1 MSPDPDANGPPA
13 RQSTDPTDHTQ
24 PTSERGP
31 TATRRMIET
40 ESTPIATPPARRD
53 LPPIRGVDDRPGIG
67 SVDAAEYAQETVI
80 QPRSGWVDINWHE
93 MWAQRELLAFLVW
106 RDITVRYK
114 QTVLGPAWAVVQP
127 LMMTFIFT
135 LIFGRFVQIPTDPF
149 PYPVFAFAGLIP
161 WTLFSQGFSASA
173 MSLINNQYLMTKVY
187 FPRLFFPIASAC
199 VFAVDLLISLG
210 LYVVIL
216 AYYGIVPSW
225 QVIYLPA
232 LILLTLVAT
241 LGPGLLIASLTVF
254 YRDFKHLV
262 PFLVQICMYVV
273 PVIYPA
279 KMISQR
285 WQYVL
290 SVNPMFGIIKAYR
303 SAILGDTWDLG
314 SLAISTAS
322 AVALF
327 VFSLKY
333 FRKTEREFADFA

>member
-1 MSPDPDANGPPA
+1 MSPAPA
-13 RQSTDPTDHTQ
+13 RPSTKPTGSQ
-24 PTSERGP
+24 PTPSELGP
-31 TATRRMIET
+31 AATRRMIET
-40 ESTPIATPPARRD
+40 ESTAIATPSLSRDGATIADPHGRPA
-53 LPPIRGVDDRPGIG
+53 IGVGDGD
-67 SVDAAEYAQETVI
+67 EYAEETWI
-80 QPRSGWVDINWHE
+80 RPRSGWVGINWRE
-93 MWAQRELLAFLVW
+93 MWVQRELLAFLVW

-135 LIFGRFVQIPTDPF
+135 LIFGRFVQISTDPF

-173 MSLINNQYLMTKVY
+173 MSLINQQQLMTKVY
-187 FPRLFFPIASAC
+187 FPRLFVPVASAC

-210 LYVVIL
+210 LYAVIL
-216 AYYGIVPSW
+216 AYYGIMPSW
-225 QVIYLPA
+225 QVVYLPA

-241 LGPGLLIASLTVF
+241 LGPGLIMAALTVF

-279 KMISQR
+279 EMIGRR
-285 WQYVL
+285 WQLVL

-303 SAILGDTWDLG
+303 SAILGVPWDLG

-322 AVALF
+322 AVGLF
-327 VFSLKY
+327 VLSLKY